1 VGRGGSNRFRLC
13 VSCAETI
20 SHSNK
25 IDRFCRISFARKTAR
40 TFVLL
45 SFLVLTSISLT
56 AESAGLLK
64 KLLCGAI
71 VTADGKPI
79 TNATVEVRDLR
90 GFQIGRSFTDNAGRF
105 EISAA
110 AQPEEYIVVVTKGS
124 LIKDQRIA
132 LDRRD
137 IEIAIALP
145 FASEDVAPEPP
156 QQTVSAPQL
165 SVKTKTWKHLESAH
179 AQFSM
184 GNLPE
189 AAMEVARALKVDPAC
204 APAFT
209 MRAFLRLAEKDQA
222 GAVEDAKIATLLD
235 PHAAESFVALAMSYN
250 SLKQFERAR
259 DAAGHALGLHPDS
272 FQGRLE
278 LAKSFY
284 GDGHLILALRELEL
298 VGVDFPDV
306 HLVRGNVLMG
316 LDRSAEAADE
326 LEIFLKEA
334 PSDSRT
340 KQIRAL
346 VAVARKSASAAA
358 GQE

>member
-1 VGRGGSNRFRLC
+1 VGRAGSNRLRLC
-13 VSCAETI
+13 ASCRETG
-20 SHSNK
+20 SYSKK
-25 IDRFCRISFARKTAR
+25 INRFCRISFARKNAR
-40 TFVLL
+40 TFLL
-45 SFLVLTSISLT
+45 FSFLVLTSISLA
-56 AESAGLLK
+56 AESAGLLQ
-64 KLLCGAI
+64 KLVRGAI
-71 VTADGKPI
+71 VTADGKPV
-79 TNATVEVRDLR
+79 TNAIVEIRDLR
-90 GFQIGRSFTDNAGRF
+90 GLQIGRSLTDSAGRF

-110 AQPEEYIVVVTKGS
+110 AQPEEYIVVVTKGY

-145 FASEDVAPEPP
+145 LASEDVAPEPP

-165 SVKTKTWKHLESAH
+165 SIKTKTWKHLESAH
-179 AQFSM
+179 AQFSK

-189 AAMEVARALKVDPAC
+189 AAMEVARALKIDPAC

-222 GAVEDAKIATLLD
+222 GAVEDAKIAILLD
-235 PHAAESFVALAMSYN
+235 PHAAESFVALAMAYN
-250 SLKQFERAR
+250 SLKQFEKAR
-259 DAAGHALGLHPDS
+259 ETASHALGLHPDS

-284 GDGHLILALRELEL
+284 GEGDLILALRELEL

-316 LDRSAEAADE
+316 LDRSEEAVDE
-326 LEIFLKEA
+326 FGIFLKEA

-340 KQIRAL
+340 GQIRAL
-346 VAVARKSASAAA
+346 IAAARKSISATA